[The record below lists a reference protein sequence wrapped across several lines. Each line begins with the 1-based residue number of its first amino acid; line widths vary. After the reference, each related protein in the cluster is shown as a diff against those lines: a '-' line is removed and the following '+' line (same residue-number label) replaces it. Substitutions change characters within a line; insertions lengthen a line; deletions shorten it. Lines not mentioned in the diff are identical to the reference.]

1 MKKNV
6 KILAPEEIFLGSLS
20 AVWHYSLRSVLLRYW
35 RTDELSS
42 KRTAVFPMIKNDVS
56 CPECN
61 AGFRRI
67 ELVSRRSGNDR
78 DHGIRQTTPRAT
90 SAAVIRHDHRSW
102 AGIARRSRVGRIG
115 CRLAL
120 PHNSELLIQ
129 IKRAVGA

>member
-67 ELVSRRSGNDR
+67 ELVSRRSEPGEYRCPICD
-78 DHGIRQTTPRAT
+78 TPLETFDGSTQVAYRLT
-90 SAAVIRHDHRSW
+90 VPP
-102 AGIARRSRVGRIG
+102 AG
-115 CRLAL
+115 
-120 PHNSELLIQ
+120 
-129 IKRAVGA
+129 